1 MINATHYVLDL
12 ETMGKGPRAAIA
24 AIGCVRIEQ
33 GVITESLYRRVCLES
48 SLQVGLVMD
57 ASTVK
62 WWLKQDAAARAE
74 VDGSQPSVLLPV
86 ALAALEEFITED
98 KALVW
103 GNGSSFDNVIVRSA
117 LDACGIGNLWH
128 FWNDRDLRTL
138 LALYPEAK
146 QVPFEGTKHHALDD
160 ALHEAKQ
167 LLAALRLSC
176 PASRALPVEQI
187 MSQAQVYASACAIA
201 GTAFDKGDGMNTAAL
216 EKRAL
221 RRMLE
226 ELA

>member
-1 MINATHYVLDL
+1 MINSTHYVLDL
-12 ETMGKGPRAAIA
+12 ETMGKGPRAAIV

-33 GVITESLYRRVCLES
+33 GTITDTLYRRVCLES
-48 SLQVGLVMD
+48 SLQAGMVMD
-57 ASTVK
+57 ASTVN

-74 VDGSQPSVLLPV
+74 VDGSQASVQLLV
-86 ALAALEEFITED
+86 GLSALENFITED

-117 LDACGIGNLWH
+117 LDACGMGNLWH

-146 QVPFEGTKHHALDD
+146 MLPFEGTKHHAEHD

-167 LLAALRLSC
+167 LLMALNLHET
-176 PASRALPVEQI
+176 L
-187 MSQAQVYASACAIA
+187 QAGSLV
-201 GTAFDKGDGMNTAAL
+201 
-216 EKRAL
+216 
-221 RRMLE
+221 
-226 ELA
+226 

>member
-1 MINATHYVLDL
+1 MINSTHYVLDL
-12 ETMGKGPRAAIA
+12 ETMGKGPRAAIV

-33 GVITESLYRRVCLES
+33 GTITDKLYRRVCLES
-48 SLQVGLVMD
+48 SLQAGLVMD
-57 ASTVK
+57 ASTVN

-74 VDGSQPSVLLPV
+74 VDGSQASVLLPV
-86 ALAALEEFITED
+86 GLSALENFITED

-117 LDACGIGNLWH
+117 LDACGMGNLWH

-146 QVPFEGTKHHALDD
+146 MLPFEGTKHHAEQD

-167 LLAALRLSC
+167 LLMALNLHET
-176 PASRALPVEQI
+176 L
-187 MSQAQVYASACAIA
+187 QAGSLV
-201 GTAFDKGDGMNTAAL
+201 
-216 EKRAL
+216 
-221 RRMLE
+221 
-226 ELA
+226 